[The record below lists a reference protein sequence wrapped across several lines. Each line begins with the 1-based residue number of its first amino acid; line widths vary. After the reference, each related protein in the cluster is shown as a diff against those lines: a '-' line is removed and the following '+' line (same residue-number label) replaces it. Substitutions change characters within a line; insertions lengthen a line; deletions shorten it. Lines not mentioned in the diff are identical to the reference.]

1 MGNVGGNMEKI
12 GAYVIDEKGNAVPD
26 PDDEAMAQRHGIKKT
41 VKKDKDK
48 IKEEVENATGK

>member
-1 MGNVGGNMEKI
+1 MEKI